1 LFLNHSVS
9 LRYLQPNTIMIPAVI
24 IYTFVSYLVAFFG
37 RNRKFGFWAYFLLCF
52 LLTPVITLVIVL
64 ASDKRVD
71 LAKVEVPAP
80 TPAPVEA

>member
-1 LFLNHSVS
+1 
-9 LRYLQPNTIMIPAVI
+9 MIPAVI

-80 TPAPVEA
+80 TPAPVEV